1 MKTPISMVMIAGVAC
16 MANSSPNSAVDD
28 FDRAVLA
35 LAAGASDHPKSEQ
48 NLRVAAATLVAI
60 GAHPVATEDLG
71 SIWSRGASSQPL
83 RGRALGPAYRRMLI
97 EPRSSLRLEQTF
109 LAGQRAQIEIVA
121 WDHASF
127 HLEVKDDEGKA
138 VCVTTRTAKCTWLP
152 AWTTRYRVDLTNPG
166 TKAGTY
172 FLVFQ

>member
-1 MKTPISMVMIAGVAC
+1 MKTLIPMVMIAGVAC
-16 MANSSPNSAVDD
+16 MANSLPTGAVDD
-28 FDRAVLA
+28 FDRTVAA
-35 LAAGASDHPKSEQ
+35 LAAGASDHPKPGR
-48 NLRVAAATLVAI
+48 NLREAAATLAAA
-60 GAHPVATEDLG
+60 GARPVETEDLRLA
-71 SIWSRGASSQPL
+71 WSRGAPTRPL
-83 RGRALGPAYRRMLI
+83 RGRALGPGYRRMLL
-97 EPRSSLRLEQTF
+97 EPHSSLRLEQTF

-127 HLEVKDDEGKA
+127 QLEVKDDEGKA
-138 VCVTTRTAKCTWLP
+138 VCVTTRTTKCTWLP